1 MKKIDNLSNSLNT
14 LKNADFAHASEDYI
28 YRTGIVGQFNLTF
41 ELACKSLQ
49 EVLMLHSVIGAETGS
64 PREILKLGYRTGFID
79 NSDVWLLMLKKR
91 NLSVHIYNEEDI
103 DELIVLIRDSFIPV
117 LDNLVNVLRDKIA
130 DSDKDSWD

>member
-1 MKKIDNLSNSLNT
+1 MKKIDNFSNSLNT
-14 LKNADFAHASEDYI
+14 LKNADFACASEDDI
-28 YRTGIVGQFNLTF
+28 YRIGIVGQFNLTF
-41 ELACKSLQ
+41 ELAWKSLQ

-117 LDNLVNVLRDKIA
+117 LDKLVNVLRDKIA
-130 DSDKDSWD
+130 DADKGSWD